1 MNRTKTWFPNIADYI
16 HLAYGIVC
24 GLLSILLPV
33 ASLIL
38 TINYIVYQL
47 VEREPITETYND
59 LIEFLTGFVVG
70 LESALIFFNKFLN

>member
-1 MNRTKTWFPNIADYI
+1 MSRIKTWFPHLTDYI

-24 GLLSILLPV
+24 GLLLTLFPV

-38 TINYIVYQL
+38 TLSYMVYQL

-59 LIEFLTGFVVG
+59 LIEFLTGFVLG
-70 LESALIFFNKFLN
+70 LESALVFFN